1 MLCSGPHILQQSQES
16 ITVLL
21 IPRIGNYAYFDMR
34 ISKLKENQLGM
45 GDGLFCGRNYGT
57 MHFQEIED
65 SRPNL
70 EFLIQYVLLQQQG

>member
-1 MLCSGPHILQQSQES
+1 
-16 ITVLL
+16 
-21 IPRIGNYAYFDMR
+21 MR